1 METKRKRAPRRRA
14 RGAITVAVAAV
25 ASLALAACGGSSS
38 SGGKIDLVAYSTP
51 GPAYTDALIPA
62 FQKTSDDK
70 GSSFS
75 TSFAGSGDQSKAVEA
90 GQPADVVHFSL
101 TPDMQRV
108 VDSGA
113 VPKDWDQNPEHGFVQ
128 DSVVVFEVRKG
139 NPKQIKTWDDLVKPG
154 VDIVTPN
161 VFSSGGAKW
170 NLMAAYGAA
179 LHAGKSEKQAQDSI
193 KQILQHTSVQPPSAS
208 DAQTTFTS
216 GKGDV
221 LLAYENEAI
230 AAEKDGQDVDYVVP
244 DSTILIQTPFAATKD
259 ASQEAKDFVKFAYT
273 PQAQQI
279 WADQGYR
286 PVDQTVL
293 AKNKSKFPTPSDL
306 FTIDDLGG
314 WDKFQTEFFDPD
326 KGIVAGFEKDLG
338 VSTSG

>member
-1 METKRKRAPRRRA
+1 MRAV
-14 RGAITVAVAAV
+14 IVAAV
-25 ASLALAACGGSSS
+25 AAAGSLALAACGGTSSS
-38 SGGKIDLVAYSTP
+38 GKIDLVAYSTP

-62 FQKTSDDK
+62 FQKTSDGK

-75 TSFAGSGDQSKAVEA
+75 TSFGPSGDQSKSVEA
-90 GQPADVVHFSL
+90 GQPADVVQFSL
-101 TPDMQRV
+101 LPDLQRV
-108 VDSGA
+108 VDSGN

-154 VDIVTPN
+154 VDVVTPN
-161 VFSSGGAKW
+161 VFSSGSAKW

-179 LHAGKSEKQAQDSI
+179 LHEGKSDKQAQDFL
-193 KQILQHTSVQPPSAS
+193 KQVLQHTSVQPPAAS

-221 LLAYENEAI
+221 LLAYENDAI
-230 AAEKDGQDVDYVVP
+230 AAEKDGKDVEHVIP
-244 DSTILIQTPFAATKD
+244 DSTILIQTPFAATTD
-259 ASQEAKDFVKFAYT
+259 ASQQAKDFVKFAYT

-286 PVDQTVL
+286 PVDKSVL
-293 AKNKSKFPTPSDL
+293 SKNKSKFPTPSDL